1 MITLEEPPIK
11 RKRTESFCLEE
22 PLEAEHIGES
32 SPEIENNIGEIQ
44 SENENM
50 KIPIRQNET
59 KSVTT
64 ENKTKRDQNLS
75 EKTNDNKPN
84 KRLSN
89 GESVNEIK
97 GESKLN
103 YGKEMRSDSDDKI
116 EKLMEYNSRRHTR
129 CLFLISKLNKEL
141 SEYEPHEVE
150 SIMETQ
156 EVKETLDSV
165 VEVVSRGTSEFIMDT
180 IYDEIMEEIIKELQE
195 LIVENEAESNIDDGI
210 KDESSR
216 ITKEAMLSIN
226 LEQLEQKR
234 KTKKEAKRKPGE
246 NSQEQDEIERDTNT
260 EVLQSSQEEGLTE
273 IDNTNKEHGQ
283 EEILNGVDI
292 EDTEE
297 IIRKQREDRKLKR
310 NERRKQ
316 REIVR
321 LRNLLKETKRES
333 NIEHWRAKV

>member
-1 MITLEEPPIK
+1 MITIEEPPI
-11 RKRTESFCLEE
+11 KRTESFCLEE
-22 PLEAEHIGES
+22 PLAAEHIGES

-64 ENKTKRDQNLS
+64 ENKTNRDQNLS

-116 EKLMEYNSRRHTR
+116 EKLMEYNSRAHTR
-129 CLFLISKLNKEL
+129 CLFLISNLNKEL

-180 IYDEIMEEIIKELQE
+180 ICDEIMEEIIKELQE

-297 IIRKQREDRKLKR
+297 IIRKQKGGQK
-310 NERRKQ
+310 
-316 REIVR
+316 I
-321 LRNLLKETKRES
+321 KEK
-333 NIEHWRAKV
+333 